1 MLLFDIGAVLFLAS
15 LIWIIMFSIKR
26 NWGVVVLSVILSLI
40 GGILMII
47 SYYLL
52 MGNQSIFDKMIS

>member
-26 NWGVVVLSVILSLI
+26 NWGVVVFSVILSLV

>member
-1 MLLFDIGAVLFLAS
+1 MLLFDIGAVLLLAS

-26 NWGVVVLSVILSLI
+26 NWGVVVFSVILSLI

>member
-26 NWGVVVLSVILSLI
+26 NWGVVVFSVILSLI

>member
-26 NWGVVVLSVILSLI
+26 NWGVVVFSVILSLI
-40 GGILMII
+40 AGILMII

>member
-1 MLLFDIGAVLFLAS
+1 MVLFDIGAVLFLAS

-26 NWGVVVLSVILSLI
+26 NWGVVVFSVILSLI